1 MKGCKLFMLICFTL
15 SKSPRKKYQC
25 RKGGY
30 GLSYT
35 LPQSRLRHEKLSGHM
50 PQKRKDRNEPLYSA
64 ELKMFKCSFPNC
76 SVSSKRNLNL
86 KRHMATCQAIEKR
99 KHYKLTCPYC
109 KVTFSQKSNRDRH
122 VKNIHQEDTLV
133 FVHDV
138 TEADENTFNDL
149 VASNAEEPYENV
161 ETTKSHA
168 LPVNEKD
175 NASQNNND
183 EILNASF
190 ISDTGEVMDI
200 RCLL

>member
-1 MKGCKLFMLICFTL
+1 M
-15 SKSPRKKYQC
+15 SKSPQKKYQC
-25 RKGGY
+25 RKEGY
-30 GLSYT
+30 GLSYM

-50 PQKRKDRNEPLYSA
+50 PQKRKDRNEPLYNA
-64 ELKMFKCSFPNC
+64 ELKMFKCSFPSC
-76 SVSSKRNLNL
+76 SVSSKRKLNL
-86 KRHMATCQAIEKR
+86 KRRMATCQAIEKR

-168 LPVNEKD
+168 FPVNEDD
-175 NASQNNND
+175 NASQNNNY

-190 ISDTGEVMDI
+190 ISDTGEVMDVK
-200 RCLL
+200 CLL